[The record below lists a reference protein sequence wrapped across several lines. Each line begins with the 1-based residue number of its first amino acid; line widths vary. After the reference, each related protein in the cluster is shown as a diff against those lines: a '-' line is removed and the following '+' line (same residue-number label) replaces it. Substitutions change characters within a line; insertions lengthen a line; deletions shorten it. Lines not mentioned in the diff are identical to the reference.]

1 VSFDDAL
8 AFLLSLVGERVEVAI
23 QSPASGL
30 IAHFSGTLARGHELS
45 PRDEPAPVFFSFDDS
60 GTGFVIAPHAFDR
73 ALRGDDDQVI
83 RIEDRAGVVVV
94 VGRAPRDEP

>member
-8 AFLLSLVGERVEVAI
+8 ALLLSLVGERVEVAI

-45 PRDEPAPVFFSFDDS
+45 PRVEPAPVFFSFGDG
-60 GTGFVIAPHAFDR
+60 GTGFVIAPHAFAR
-73 ALRGDDDQVI
+73 ALRGDDDHVI
-83 RIEDRAGVVVV
+83 QIEDRAGVVVV
-94 VGRAPRDEP
+94 VERAPSDRP